1 MGTARPAIDARCGV
15 CSPVL
20 IVPRGRRRRRIHA
33 AEPMN
38 WADRLETAIVVLS
51 DGRRVS
57 LRHAVPSDA
66 PRLTLLGIDY
76 ELGDGR
82 VAVDDHGM
90 IVAYAAG
97 GRRVAVTADWV
108 DSGLDVL
115 LDDPG
120 WEA

>member
-1 MGTARPAIDARCGV
+1 
-15 CSPVL
+15 
-20 IVPRGRRRRRIHA
+20 
-33 AEPMN
+33 
-38 WADRLETAIVVLS
+38 
-51 DGRRVS
+51 
-57 LRHAVPSDA
+57 
-66 PRLTLLGIDY
+66 
-76 ELGDGR
+76 
-82 VAVDDHGM
+82 M